1 MALLRLCVWSCLSWF
16 GFYFDSHTCRCI
28 NHAPHMPL
36 NKQVSLP
43 LNRIFFTVSTTI
55 ALLLLNS
62 CRAEYI
68 SENLSI
74 FLSFLCF
81 QHWNDESTCDLCQ
94 DLFYH
99 TTNTIKLMNCR
110 REEPGHQQFWYW
122 TSYPGIFQFQVQ
134 KGQHSW
140 CHDRWP
146 FLLIFALFSSA
157 HAVNTGNYCGNEVPE
172 GKYIWLGR
180 KVRVPISHTVHPTK
194 YSPVSCFFMFWYRP
208 CFPYLPWLYTQ
219 LIFPKKICP
228 H

>member
-1 MALLRLCVWSCLSWF
+1 MLNIFQKTWIY
-16 GFYFDSHTCRCI
+16 FY
-28 NHAPHMPL
+28 
-36 NKQVSLP
+36 
-43 LNRIFFTVSTTI
+43 
-55 ALLLLNS
+55 
-62 CRAEYI
+62 
-68 SENLSI
+68 
-74 FLSFLCF
+74 
-81 QHWNDESTCDLCQ
+81 
-94 DLFYH
+94 LFYVFNTE
-99 TTNTIKLMNCR
+99 TTRVLAIFVRTCFTTQPIRWLLMNCR

-146 FLLIFALFSSA
+146 LLLIFALFSSA

-194 YSPVSCFFMFWYRP
+194 YSPVSCFFMLWYRP